1 MREEDFRC
9 PGFGSFQSQQWP
21 EVQAFHLNGSSTTLL
36 AQVQQQWWLRA
47 SNPPGVLNHESSP
60 LPESRAR
67 NTAAPCQTLWIYAFP
82 PQFNS
87 GGPEEGPGQSEC
99 LHEHGEQQREV
110 LGAPDGEFVCG
121 VEVDDLWD
129 GVKRRAVLSQD
140 VLPVLQ
146 MGELHMHEAL
156 AAPVGEANRRTG

>member
-1 MREEDFRC
+1 MSRVWLLSVPTVAKSSGISFEWLLHNTLGTGTTAAVAAGFKPPPPRC
-9 PGFGSFQSQQWP
+9 VESL
-21 EVQAFHLNGSSTTLL
+21 V
-36 AQVQQQWWLRA
+36 
-47 SNPPGVLNHESSP
+47 SSP
-60 LPESRAR
+60 LPENRAR
-67 NTAAPCQTLWIYAFP
+67 NTTAPCQTLWIYALP

-87 GGPEEGPGQSEC
+87 GGPVEGPGQSEC
-99 LHEHGEQQREV
+99 LHEHGEQQRQV

-129 GVKRRAVLSQD
+129 GVKRGAVLSQD

-156 AAPVGEANRRTG
+156 AAPAGEANGRRG